1 MHYSNV
7 LSIFKIEWDT
17 YEKLNKE
24 DDPDVS
30 VINDKGNDRKVIKW
44 VYIFTDCLSQNYGY
58 RGPLVYVL
66 QESSASPSDVDYPLD
81 TVSYHV
87 GSVSRHE
94 EMVAGLSHNGRIYN
108 NDNK

>member
-1 MHYSNV
+1 MAVQDANYYTSIGRIINATNMHYINV

-17 YEKLNKE
+17 YEKFNKE
-24 DDPDVS
+24 DYPNVS

-66 QESSASPSDVDYPLD
+66 Q
-81 TVSYHV
+81 
-87 GSVSRHE
+87 
-94 EMVAGLSHNGRIYN
+94 
-108 NDNK
+108 